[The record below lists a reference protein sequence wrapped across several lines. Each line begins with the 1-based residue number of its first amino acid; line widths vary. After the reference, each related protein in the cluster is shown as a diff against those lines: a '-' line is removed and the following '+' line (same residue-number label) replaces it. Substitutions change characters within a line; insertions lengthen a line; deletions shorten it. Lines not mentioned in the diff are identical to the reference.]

1 MFEIKIV
8 EVKIV
13 DAEKQPEWTI
23 LKELA
28 DGTKEKGYTPIIPCK
43 KEVRIE
49 RLVQI
54 VDEMDIPA
62 VVAVINNLRKA
73 DTQ

>member
-1 MFEIKIV
+1 MFEIKIT
-8 EVKIV
+8 ETRIV

-23 LKELA
+23 LKELP
-28 DGTKEKGYTPIIPCK
+28 DGTKEKGYTPSVPCK

-49 RLVQI
+49 RLVQV
-54 VDEMDIPA
+54 VDELDIPA